1 MLNAG
6 TDDYHE
12 VEGKTLI
19 VHIIIMS
26 PNSFTVGTDGRTD
39 RDLEGNTRLLFL
51 FCFRQRSTFELDEG
65 QRMVSWRK
73 ASE

>member
-19 VHIIIMS
+19 VHIIMS
-26 PNSFTVGTDGRTD
+26 PNSFTVGTD
-39 RDLEGNTRLLFL
+39 RDPEGNTRLLFL